1 MNTRTKLDRS
11 ARALCLLVI
20 ASLIFAGPA
29 ARAQSKSKEK
39 SGASAQN
46 AGATPTEV
54 VRAFYT
60 ALREARFLDALRMSV
75 YAPAVEGLS
84 AAEVEELRPDFERLA
99 AIVPPDFEL
108 TGEQGGGE
116 EATVFMKSG
125 EGKAVKVEPV
135 YLIRER
141 GAWVVGDRDA
151 ASLVKKQGKKFF
163 FEQRIAAHESDAED
177 MLKRIQAAEI
187 AYALQHAGAAGDLN
201 ALVDAGLVPKD
212 ILGPEPTGYQFT
224 VASGPGR
231 QGPGAP
237 PQPRAQH
244 PPGPP
249 PFLQEP
255 ARHDQKKGRR
265 WQAARSREEIGAG

>member
-1 MNTRTKLDRS
+1 VV
-11 ARALCLLVI
+11 CLL
-20 ASLIFAGPA
+20 AAAALLSCAGV

-39 SGASAQN
+39 SGGKDAAQN
-46 AGATPTEV
+46 AGAAPTEV

-84 AAEVEELRPDFERLA
+84 AAEVEELRPDFERIA

-108 TGEQGGGE
+108 TGEQVSGD

-125 EGKAVKVEPV
+125 EGKEVKVEPV

-151 ASLVKKQGKKFF
+151 AALVKKQGKKFF
-163 FEQRIAAHESDAED
+163 FEQRIAAHESDAQD

-187 AYALQHAGAAGDLN
+187 AYGVQHAGLSGDLN

-212 ILGPEPTGYQFT
+212 VLGTETTGYQFAVT
-224 VASGPGR
+224 PGPG
-231 QGPGAP
+231 GKGYEA
-237 PQPRAQH
+237 RA
-244 PPGPP
+244 
-249 PFLQEP
+249 EP
-255 ARHDQKKGRR
+255 ARYNRTGRLSFLMDQSGTIQKRDAGGKPLSPAKK
-265 WQAARSREEIGAG
+265 